1 MACMIGTIT
10 GIKMTD
16 AMNRFSVVLT
26 NGLLLGALVL
36 LSACG
41 QKPTEDVD
49 AAPAAEAPPSVAEPQ
64 VNERGVQ
71 SVDADGNVAP
81 FGMASRKPV
90 PLPELAA
97 APVEE
102 VAAVAATSALYGAHC
117 SACHGQD
124 ATGVQGLGLNLVES
138 ELVADSSEEELA
150 AFLKAGRAGDSPDN
164 TTGVPMPSFVW
175 MSDENLAE
183 ITGHLQSL

>member
-1 MACMIGTIT
+1 
-10 GIKMTD
+10 MTD
-16 AMNRFSVVLT
+16 VMNRFSVVLA
-26 NGLLLGALVL
+26 NGLLVCSLVL
-36 LSACG
+36 ISACG
-41 QKPTEDVD
+41 QKPADDVA
-49 AAPAAEAPPSVAEPQ
+49 AAPPAEEAPPSVAAPQ

-90 PLPELAA
+90 PLAEPAA

-102 VAAVAATSALYGAHC
+102 VAAVASTSALYGANC

-124 ATGVQGLGLNLVES
+124 AKGVQGLGLNLVDS
-138 ELVADSSEEELA
+138 QLVADSSAEELV

-164 TTGVPMPSFVW
+164 STGVPMPSFIW
-175 MSDENLAE
+175 MSDEDLVE
-183 ITGHLQSL
+183 ITGYVQSL

>member
-1 MACMIGTIT
+1 
-10 GIKMTD
+10 MTD
-16 AMNRFSVVLT
+16 AMNRFSVVLA
-26 NGLLLGALVL
+26 NGLLVCSLVL
-36 LSACG
+36 ISACG
-41 QKPTEDVD
+41 QKPADDVA
-49 AAPAAEAPPSVAEPQ
+49 AAPPAEEAPPSVAAPQ

-90 PLPELAA
+90 ALAEPAA

-102 VAAVAATSALYGAHC
+102 VAAVAATSALYGVHC

-124 ATGVQGLGLNLVES
+124 AKGVQGLGLNLVDS
-138 ELVADSSEEELA
+138 ELVAASSAEELT

-164 TTGVPMPSFVW
+164 STGVPMPSFVW
-175 MSDENLAE
+175 MSDEDLAE
-183 ITGHLQSL
+183 ITGYVQSL

>member
-1 MACMIGTIT
+1 
-10 GIKMTD
+10 MTD
-16 AMNRFSVVLT
+16 AMNRFSVVLA
-26 NGLLLGALVL
+26 NGLLVCSLVL
-36 LSACG
+36 ISACG
-41 QKPTEDVD
+41 QKPADDVA
-49 AAPAAEAPPSVAEPQ
+49 AAPPAEEAPPSVAAPQ

-90 PLPELAA
+90 PLAEPAA

-102 VAAVAATSALYGAHC
+102 VAAVAATSALYGVHC

-124 ATGVQGLGLNLVES
+124 AKGVQGLGLNLVDS
-138 ELVADSSEEELA
+138 ELVAASSAEELT

-175 MSDENLAE
+175 MSDEDLAE